1 METLSGERMKKISPG
16 DLFISKKEPT
26 KHYPAIGYV
35 VRIEYN
41 SEFEEPEEIIIK
53 WFGKFALN
61 HGEGYYMPSQL
72 TGYIHYPV
80 KE

>member
-1 METLSGERMKKISPG
+1 MKKISVG

-26 KHYPAIGYV
+26 THYPAIGYV
-35 VRIEYN
+35 VRVEYN

-53 WFGKFALN
+53 WFGKFAIEC
-61 HGEGYYMPSQL
+61 GELFYLRSQL
-72 TGYIHYPV
+72 NDYIHYSV

>member
-1 METLSGERMKKISPG
+1 LETLSGERMKITAG
-16 DLFISKKEPT
+16 DLFVGKNKPT
-26 KHYPAIGYV
+26 IQCPAIGYV

-53 WFGKFALN
+53 WFGKFAIES
-61 HGEGYYMPSQL
+61 GEHFYLRSQL
-72 TGYIHYPV
+72 NDYIHYPV

>member
-1 METLSGERMKKISPG
+1 MKISPG

-26 KHYPAIGYV
+26 IQYPAIGYV
-35 VRIEYN
+35 VRVEVDFG
-41 SEFEEPEEIIIK
+41 FEEPEEIIIK

-72 TGYIHYPV
+72 TDYIHYPV

>member
-1 METLSGERMKKISPG
+1 MKKITAG

-26 KHYPAIGYV
+26 TQYPAIGYV

-61 HGEGYYMPSQL
+61 HGEGYYMRSQL
-72 TGYIHYPV
+72 SDYIHYPV
-80 KE
+80 VE